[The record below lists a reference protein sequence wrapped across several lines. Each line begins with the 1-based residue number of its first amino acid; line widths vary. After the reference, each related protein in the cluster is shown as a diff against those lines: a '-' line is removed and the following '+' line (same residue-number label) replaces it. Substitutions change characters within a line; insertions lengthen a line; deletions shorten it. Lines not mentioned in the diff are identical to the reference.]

1 MDQRITIKIAEREY
15 PMMARTPE
23 SEELIRMAAASINS
37 KISGYLAKYP
47 GKNMV
52 DILSFV
58 ALNESIGSITLQRRL
73 DEIKKEAEGINDAT
87 EDYLKDIG
95 DNGR

>member
-15 PMMARTPE
+15 VMTAPTPE
-23 SEELIRMAAASINS
+23 GEELIRMAAATINS
-37 KISGYLAKYP
+37 KINGYLSKYP

-58 ALNESIGSITLQRRL
+58 ALNESIGSINLQRRL
-73 DEIKKEAEGINDAT
+73 DSVRKEAEGIKAAT
-87 EDYLKDIG
+87 DSYLKNIG
-95 DNGR
+95 DTGR